1 MLKLGGY
8 INILIAVGHI
18 VGLFW
23 ADKMF
28 ELTGIGKEMTE
39 LAQTHS
45 S

>member
-18 VGLFW
+18 VGLFG

-28 ELTGIGKEMTE
+28 EVTE
-39 LAQTHS
+39 LEKK
-45 S
+45 